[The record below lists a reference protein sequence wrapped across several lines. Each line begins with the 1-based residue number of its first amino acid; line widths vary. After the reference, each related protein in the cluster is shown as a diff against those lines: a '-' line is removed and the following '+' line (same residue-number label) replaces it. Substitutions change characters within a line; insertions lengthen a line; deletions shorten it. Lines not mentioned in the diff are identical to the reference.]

1 MGELDDIVNPN
12 RLNTDWDTDY
22 KLPRPLQVGDHVL
35 IKGIGEGDVLELG
48 SKILVSSG
56 MLKTRVKPTDLRLLP
71 PKKKA
76 PITGQRTLRR
86 TTSRADAD
94 VKTELDLRGQTV
106 EEALGN
112 LGLFIDKCVLNNIS
126 EVRIIHGKGTG
137 ALRTAVQEELRHHPN
152 VAEYRLGVYGEGEN
166 GVTIAKLK

>member
-1 MGELDDIVNPN
+1 
-12 RLNTDWDTDY
+12 
-22 KLPRPLQVGDHVL
+22 
-35 IKGIGEGDVLELG
+35 
-48 SKILVSSG
+48 

-126 EVRIIHGKGTG
+126 EVRIIHAKVPARCVPPYRKNCATTQCGRVSAGG
-137 ALRTAVQEELRHHPN
+137 VRRGRERRDHCQAQVALIYKH
-152 VAEYRLGVYGEGEN
+152 
-166 GVTIAKLK
+166 TII

>member
-1 MGELDDIVNPN
+1 MGMC
-12 RLNTDWDTDY
+12 
-22 KLPRPLQVGDHVL
+22 L
-35 IKGIGEGDVLELG
+35 ICSRMGRYI
-48 SKILVSSG
+48 
-56 MLKTRVKPTDLRLLP
+56 RVYRRRSAAQCAQDLREQHVAVLLRYLDQ
-71 PKKKA
+71 A
-76 PITGQRTLRR
+76 HVRVAADGGGERQRTLRR

>member
-1 MGELDDIVNPN
+1 MNVQNP
-12 RLNTDWDTDY
+12 
-22 KLPRPLQVGDHVL
+22 
-35 IKGIGEGDVLELG
+35 
-48 SKILVSSG
+48 SAS
-56 MLKTRVKPTDLRLLP
+56 
-71 PKKKA
+71 
-76 PITGQRTLRR
+76 R

-94 VKTELDLRGQTV
+94 VKTEVDLRGQTV